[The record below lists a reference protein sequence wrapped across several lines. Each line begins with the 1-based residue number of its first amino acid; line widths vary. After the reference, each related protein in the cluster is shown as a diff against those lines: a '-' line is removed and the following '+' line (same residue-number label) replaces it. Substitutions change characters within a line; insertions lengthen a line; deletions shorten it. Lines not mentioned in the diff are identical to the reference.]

1 MLYIYNTNQR
11 QLFLNHKII
20 LILKME
26 LVVGTC
32 RQELFVEGNFPI
44 SKCGLAIVDQ
54 DDHLM
59 FDT

>member
-1 MLYIYNTNQR
+1 
-11 QLFLNHKII
+11 
-20 LILKME
+20 ME

-44 SKCGLAIVDQ
+44 SRCGLAIVDQ